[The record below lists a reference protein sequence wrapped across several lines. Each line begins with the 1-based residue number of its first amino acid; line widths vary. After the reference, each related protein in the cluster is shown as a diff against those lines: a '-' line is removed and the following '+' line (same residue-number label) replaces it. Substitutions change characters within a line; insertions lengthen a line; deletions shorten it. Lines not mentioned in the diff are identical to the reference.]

1 VDAISWVLDAA
12 AQMNRTE
19 VAKELSVSR
28 DTIKRYKNRLAEMNR
43 QERILLTS
51 ALGRKQLLKE
61 ATR

>member
-1 VDAISWVLDAA
+1 VDAVSWVLDAA

-28 DTIKRYKNRLAEMNR
+28 DTINRYKNRVAEMNR

>member
-1 VDAISWVLDAA
+1 MDAISWVLDAA

>member
-28 DTIKRYKNRLAEMNR
+28 DTINRYKNRLAEMNR

>member
-28 DTIKRYKNRLAEMNR
+28 DTINRYKNRVAEMNR